1 MITINLL
8 TSFDKPFLWIWR
20 DKTSQSSS
28 EAAFAATYAG
38 SSGSEM
44 HRFQAALD
52 SQIHGDVHA
61 KVHQGERWE
70 ADCHGKTLLRTSQY
84 RFHDQFWCAED
95 AARVLSEDPFAKAQ
109 QRVRIHLITASKYR
123 QGKLCLW
130 SPGRPERWVDA
141 AGEDEVGPFFDVEL
155 EGRDQHLFLFKFV
168 TVDGKHEPDYA
179 NRLWSSQDG
188 AEIWVHS
195 DSAAISSRRP
205 SLQPLIVHFAPA
217 VDGAAARMH
226 LWQEGSDFVQDVHGT
241 AEGDGWFRFEWDIYS
256 ELPYRLQF
264 KDETQQP
271 VWEHGE
277 AKRQLF
283 LRDGAVWAVD
293 GQGQEQRLGSEGVWT
308 LEGDHELF
316 AAQPVADREVL
327 LEIADIVSASPA
339 DGDIVLDVWIN
350 QARAPLLAGLGKHS
364 DGNWRFTTYP
374 EVVTSFRFRV
384 KGMAEPV
391 NRLSLKIAAETT
403 GVTQRYVVRGRS
415 DLLAAKPVPDLFRDP
430 PFTIERPGAWIVGD
444 RVRFALHSPRASC
457 VEVIGEWTGWE
468 QSPVPMHSTPDGVY
482 WWAEVPVA
490 NITGA
495 LGRPN
500 VHGTLYK
507 FRLNQVRLVQDPA
520 ADWVENS
527 NPASASRLV
536 DHSLYAWR
544 SNAWQRPGWEYLT
557 VYQLHPTSFSRREG
571 ATGLLAVAREL
582 SDPNGYLRQVKATAI
597 LLMPVCEFAGDHG
610 WGYNPSFF
618 YAVESAYGGP
628 DALKALVD
636 AAHEQGR
643 AVLLDVVFNHA
654 GTGDNVLWAVAGESF
669 FDGDTD
675 WGAMINFDN
684 PLAVHFFTQNLVHFM
699 TRYRVDGF
707 RFDFTRVIRYGQY
720 WSDHIK
726 RPGSGGGWDF
736 MKQLQN
742 AVHSVDR
749 RCIMMAEHF
758 PNEWDLSYPEG
769 PMDTQWNDDFHDR
782 LVDAARGWDV
792 MGKLA
797 EAMQQSQTACRRWH
811 ESTHFPE
818 SHDEVGNEPNR
829 IVAVAEMGQGLRR
842 NKVAAAATLFGRGI
856 PLWFMGAESGEW
868 RQFRNDDRDA
878 LDLDHYQ
885 RDEAACRI
893 RHWWNRL
900 CELRR
905 GNSGI
910 EGPSPIRVH
919 YAQDRMLA
927 FSRGEGAEWFV
938 VLNFGD
944 RSGEI
949 PLATLN
955 LPDGEYKELLNSS
968 WGPYQVEWEDEH
980 PNGGWDAHLR
990 REYRLN
996 VPDYGVVILQR
1007 R

>member
-8 TSFDKPFLWIWR
+8 TRFGEPSLRIWR

-28 EAAFAATYAG
+28 EAPFDATHIG
-38 SSGSEM
+38 RSSPEM
-44 HRFQAALD
+44 HQFQAALD

-61 KVHQGERWE
+61 KAHHDKDWD
-70 ADCHGKTLLRTSQY
+70 ADYHGKTLPRISQY
-84 RFHDQFWCAED
+84 RFPEQLWCAEG
-95 AARVLSEDPFAKAQ
+95 AARVLTEDPFAKAQ
-109 QRVRIHLITASKYR
+109 QRVRIHLITANRYR
-123 QGKLCLW
+123 QGKLYLW
-130 SPGRPERWVDA
+130 SPGRPERWLDA
-141 AGEDEVGPFFDVEL
+141 AGEDQAGPFFDVDL
-155 EGRDQHLFLFKFV
+155 EGRDQHLFLFKFMS
-168 TVDGKHEPDYA
+168 VDGRYEPDYA

-195 DSAAISSRRP
+195 ESAAISYRRP
-205 SLQPLIVHFAPA
+205 SLQPLVVHFAPT
-217 VDGAAARMH
+217 VGGAAARMH
-226 LWQEGSDFVQDVHGT
+226 LWQESSDFVQDIPGT
-241 AEGDGWFRFEWDIYS
+241 AEDDGWFRFEWPIYS
-256 ELPYRLQF
+256 ELPYHFKF
-264 KDETQQP
+264 KDETLQP
-271 VWEHGE
+271 VWEHNE

-283 LRDGAVWAVD
+283 LRDGAAWAVD
-293 GQGQEQRLGSEGVWT
+293 GQGQAQCLGSEGVWT

-316 AAQPVADREVL
+316 AARPVADREVL
-327 LEIADIVSASPA
+327 LEIVDAQPGIPS
-339 DGDIVLDVWIN
+339 DGEIVLDVWIN
-350 QARAPLLAGLGKHS
+350 QARDPLLAGLSRCS
-364 DGNWRFTTYP
+364 DGNWRFSTYP

-384 KGMAEPV
+384 NGMAEPV
-391 NRLSLKIAAETT
+391 DRHALKIAAGTT
-403 GVTQRYVVRGRS
+403 GSTQRYVVLGRS
-415 DLLAAKPVPDLFRDP
+415 DPLPAKPVPGLFRDP
-430 PFTIERPGAWIVGD
+430 PFKIERPGTWITDGC
-444 RVRFALHSPRASC
+444 VRFSVHSPRASC

-468 QSPVPMHSTPDGVY
+468 QSPLPMYSTRDGAY

-490 NITGA
+490 SITDA
-495 LGRPN
+495 VGRPN

-527 NPASASRLV
+527 DPSRASRLV

-557 VYQLHPTSFSRREG
+557 IYQLHPSRFSQRDG
-571 ATGLLAVAREL
+571 ANGLNAVAREI
-582 SDPNGYLRQVKATAI
+582 SDANGYLRKVKATAL

-628 DALKALVD
+628 NALKAVVD
-636 AAHEQGR
+636 AAHEQGM

-654 GTGDNVLWAVAGESF
+654 GTGDNALWAVAGESF
-669 FDGDTD
+669 FDGDTE
-675 WGAMINFDN
+675 WGAMINFDH
-684 PLAVHFFTQNLVHFM
+684 PQVVHFFTQNLLHFM
-699 TRYRVDGF
+699 IHYRVDGF

-720 WSDHIK
+720 WSDHIN
-726 RPGSGGGWDF
+726 RPGSGGGWEF
-736 MKQLQN
+736 MKQLQE
-742 AVHSVDR
+742 AIHSKDP
-749 RCIMMAEHF
+749 RCIMMAEHY

-782 LVDAARGWDV
+782 MVEAACGREV

-797 EAMQQSQTACRRWH
+797 EAMQQSQTVCRRWH

-818 SHDEVGNEPNR
+818 SHDEVGNVPNR
-829 IVAVAEMGQGLRR
+829 IVAVGKEQGLRQ

-868 RQFRNDDRDA
+868 RQFGQDDWDA
-878 LDLDHYQ
+878 LKLDRYEGE
-885 RDEAACRI
+885 EAACRI
-893 RHWWNRL
+893 RSWWNRL

-905 GNSGI
+905 GNNSI
-910 EGPSPIRVH
+910 EGPSPIRIH
-919 YAQDRMLA
+919 FAQDMMLA
-927 FSRGEGAEWFV
+927 FSRGEGADWFV
-938 VLNFGD
+938 VLNFGN

-949 PLATLN
+949 PLAMLN

-968 WGPYQVEWEDEH
+968 WGPYQVEREDEH

-990 REYRLN
+990 REYQLN